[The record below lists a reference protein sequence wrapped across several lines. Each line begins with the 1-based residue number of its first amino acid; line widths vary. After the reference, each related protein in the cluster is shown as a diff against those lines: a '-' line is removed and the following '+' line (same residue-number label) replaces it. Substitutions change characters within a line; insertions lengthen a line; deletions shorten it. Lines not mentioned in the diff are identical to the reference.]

1 MGAIINHLSYNQLT
15 YNEKRNKY
23 MIISAINK
31 FIRLI
36 NPNLIIKL
44 RPTNLFRSK

>member
-1 MGAIINHLSYNQLT
+1 
-15 YNEKRNKY
+15 

-44 RPTNLFRSK
+44 RPTNFEFNSWAIEFTTKPSNAIVSPFIVR